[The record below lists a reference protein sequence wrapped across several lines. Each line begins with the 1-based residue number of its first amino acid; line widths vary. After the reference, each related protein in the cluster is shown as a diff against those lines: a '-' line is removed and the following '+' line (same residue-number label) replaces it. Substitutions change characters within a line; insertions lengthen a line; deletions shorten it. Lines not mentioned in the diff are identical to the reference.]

1 MRLLRSRARPAC
13 PGRAAASLSA
23 PGIASLRGVSRR
35 QGRAVPRAGRRAE
48 MCRAVFRPSG
58 AVWGR
63 VFCRRKGGP
72 GSGKERSVR
81 GDVSRLFRA
90 LFSPPPAHVFP
101 PFPFR
106 EGGFFCTRKGE
117 AAVFPLVECRQYSF
131 FFPEGRIRKKAFLHA
146 DFAAFGARFFPRER
160 GEEGGFSSR
169 ELGGSVDKKR
179 DVFFNDLY

>member
-1 MRLLRSRARPAC
+1 MSGKGGRFPVCSGHRFPAGRVPEARPGCSAGREARRNV
-13 PGRAAASLSA
+13 PGRFPAVGAA
-23 PGIASLRGVSRR
+23 
-35 QGRAVPRAGRRAE
+35 
-48 MCRAVFRPSG
+48 
-58 AVWGR
+58 WGR
-63 VFCRRKGGP
+63 FRRRRGRP
-72 GSGKERSVR
+72 GSGKKRSVR
-81 GDVSRLFRA
+81 RDVSRLFRA

-117 AAVFPLVECRQYSF
+117 AAVFPLVACRQYSF

>member
-1 MRLLRSRARPAC
+1 MAWEFESPPGHQSASRSRRRKSAALLRSRARPAC

-48 MCRAVFRPSG
+48 TCRAVFRPSG

-90 LFSPPPAHVFP
+90 LFSPPPVHVFP

-117 AAVFPLVECRQYSF
+117 APRGQARPAAEAVFFTL
-131 FFPEGRIRKKAFLHA
+131 KK
-146 DFAAFGARFFPRER
+146 
-160 GEEGGFSSR
+160 
-169 ELGGSVDKKR
+169 VQ
-179 DVFFNDLY
+179 